1 VWPSRTIT
9 DLGLFAYVVGT
20 FAVGAQSM
28 GHEFAGRTLSVL
40 LAQPTDRRRL
50 YAIKFA
56 VAAIMIVALAAFAGS
71 LLWRVWEPDAPLI
84 PIGLPVLGAL
94 FFATFFTLV
103 TGSALAGM
111 VMGATLPMTVWL
123 AMVMAGW
130 FAMGLPQEATT
141 GFVFEWVFVA
151 ATVVCPL
158 IAVAGWH
165 RFVTLEVTDTGAQG
179 WHFPHLLWRS
189 RQRRP
194 APLAA
199 LVIKELHLQQL
210 SMAIALL
217 YLVTWPAGLLLRR
230 MAPSLVVLPLEAMM
244 LFYSVGLAIAIGA
257 MASAAERQMGTRDQ
271 QLLQPIAAWRQWLV
285 KVAVTMTLAL
295 LLGFAMPALLIG
307 DGPGV
312 GLLSV
317 AGNLSTVIVLL
328 VAGSLYL
335 SSLSNSGV
343 VAMAWTLPAGMVA
356 LILGQAAGRITL
368 RAFGVP
374 LEDPDTIVFL
384 VRTVTALLVPLLLWL
399 AFRNHRSLE
408 RRVQTALGQLALVG
422 VAGTA
427 ALALAAWILS
437 A

>member
-1 VWPSRTIT
+1 
-9 DLGLFAYVVGT
+9 
-20 FAVGAQSM
+20 
-28 GHEFAGRTLSVL
+28 
-40 LAQPTDRRRL
+40 
-50 YAIKFA
+50 
-56 VAAIMIVALAAFAGS
+56 
-71 LLWRVWEPDAPLI
+71 
-84 PIGLPVLGAL
+84 
-94 FFATFFTLV
+94 
-103 TGSALAGM
+103 
-111 VMGATLPMTVWL
+111 
-123 AMVMAGW
+123 
-130 FAMGLPQEATT
+130 
-141 GFVFEWVFVA
+141 
-151 ATVVCPL
+151 
-158 IAVAGWH
+158 
-165 RFVTLEVTDTGAQG
+165 
-179 WHFPHLLWRS
+179 
-189 RQRRP
+189 
-194 APLAA
+194 
-199 LVIKELHLQQL
+199 
-210 SMAIALL
+210 
-217 YLVTWPAGLLLRR
+217 
-230 MAPSLVVLPLEAMM
+230 
-244 LFYSVGLAIAIGA
+244 
-257 MASAAERQMGTRDQ
+257 
-271 QLLQPIAAWRQWLV
+271 LLQPIAAWRQWLV

-374 LEDPDTIVFL
+374 LDDPDTIVFL